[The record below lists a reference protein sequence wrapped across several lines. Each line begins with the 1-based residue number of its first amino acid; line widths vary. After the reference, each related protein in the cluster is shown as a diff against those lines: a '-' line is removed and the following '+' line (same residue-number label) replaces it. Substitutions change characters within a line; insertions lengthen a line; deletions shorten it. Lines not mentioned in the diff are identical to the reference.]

1 MDTFIV
7 DGSSQVFQAENEEHA
22 VEQFLSSIGVFKH
35 IRTEQIQ
42 RITKSVI
49 DSGFITVWQS
59 DGEEW

>member
-1 MDTFIV
+1 MKTFIV
-7 DGSSQVFQAENEEHA
+7 DGSSQVFQAHDEEHA

-35 IRTEQIQ
+35 IRSEQIQ

-49 DSGFITVWQS
+49 DAGYITVWQS